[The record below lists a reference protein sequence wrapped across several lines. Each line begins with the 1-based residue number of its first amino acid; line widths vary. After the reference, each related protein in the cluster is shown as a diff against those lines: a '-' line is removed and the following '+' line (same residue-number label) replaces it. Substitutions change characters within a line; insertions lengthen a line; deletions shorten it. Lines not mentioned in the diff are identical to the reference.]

1 MMGKLA
7 KVSRW
12 VWMTA
17 VAGKFVPN
25 AATSAASTSCS
36 VVTMST
42 CQSKNKSISA
52 EPRLVME
59 RTCCSPGTLLT
70 DSSMGRVMVTI
81 IWSMGITPLSTP
93 MTTRGKLVDG
103 NTDIGMVNAR

>member
-7 KVSRW
+7 KVSRC
-12 VWMTA
+12 VWITA
-17 VAGKFVPN
+17 VAGSV
-25 AATSAASTSCS
+25 ARTRESAASTSCS

-59 RTCCSPGTLLT
+59 RTCCSPGTLFT

-81 IWSMGITPLSTP
+81 IWSIGITPLSTP
-93 MTTRGKLVDG
+93 ITTRGKSVVG
-103 NTDIGMVNAR
+103 NTEIGMVNAK